1 MGLPGYTR
9 NIWTW
14 SRYREKDGES
24 GRQSFTTENYD
35 NYELRLR
42 RKAEKKSQNCGSA
55 GANCQDLRTAVQRT
69 IQPFRIHSHIH
80 HIFITYCT
88 HSSHWFIT
96 LSPQD
101 IQATDTGC
109 GNCDHTWSILLFSI
123 SESLAVQKA
132 KGTRLQNRCAVQ
144 HCTFT
149 VYQLHALRMKGLV
162 GTALGRPA
170 WDRRQSQVGATFLI
184 HFCLW
189 CLWCLTWINMTDLA
203 LCSIFIFLIPLR
215 WRKAPKT
222 KQTWSIVINHGK
234 GTPPGTSES
243 GAKPKFKESE
253 DNLDFSFAAEW
264 HSRRHLEAFLIQFL
278 SFWSRKVAPV
288 VLPWV

>member
-1 MGLPGYTR
+1 VAVPVPIARISGLPCSAPY
-9 NIWTW
+9 
-14 SRYREKDGES
+14 SHS
-24 GRQSFTTENYD
+24 GS
-35 NYELRLR
+35 
-42 RKAEKKSQNCGSA
+42 
-55 GANCQDLRTAVQRT
+55 
-69 IQPFRIHSHIH
+69 I
-80 HIFITYCT
+80 HIFITF
-88 HSSHWFIT
+88 SSHFHHILYTFIT
-96 LSPQD
+96 LIHHTVTSGYSGNCHRLWELWPYLVNIIVQYFRV
-101 IQATDTGC
+101 TGC
-109 GNCDHTWSILLFSI
+109 PKSQGC
-123 SESLAVQKA
+123 EA
-132 KGTRLQNRCAVQ
+132 TRQMCS
-144 HCTFT
+144 
-149 VYQLHALRMKGLV
+149 
-162 GTALGRPA
+162 TALYFYGIPITRTEDEGLGGHSP
-170 WDRRQSQVGATFLI
+170 WTTSMGRQSQVGATFLI
-184 HFCLW
+184 QFCLW

-243 GAKPKFKESE
+243 GAKPTFKESE